1 MLNTHLH
8 YILVQKTYS
17 KRKIFVALKF
27 KMESLFQRGGG
38 GDARTIIIFKRSL
51 LVQSQLSIEYRVAL
65 LLNHEWAQDY
75 EKGVFA
81 S

>member
-27 KMESLFQRGGG
+27 KMESLFQRGG

-75 EKGVFA
+75 EISDFT